1 MILTE
6 TTNVTDAALPL
17 TGFQAHLRLGTGF
30 GVETLQ
36 DEVLL
41 AYLRASLA
49 AVEAR
54 IAKVLLQR
62 SFVWRTSRWGRA
74 TLPAAPVTAIHSI
87 AIETADGTET
97 VIDPGAY
104 RLVKDTH
111 TPILEPAGA
120 ALPTIPQGGAAVIA
134 FDAGLA
140 TTWEALPADLRQAV
154 MMLAAHYYEYR
165 HDTALDARCMPF
177 GASALLE
184 RYRMPRLAIGGR
196 RL

>member
-17 TGFQAHLRLGTGF
+17 SGFQAHLRLGTGF

-74 TLPAAPVTAIHSI
+74 TLPAAPVTAMTSVV
-87 AIETADGTET
+87 IEAADGTQT
-97 VIDPGAY
+97 AIDPSAY
-104 RLVKDTH
+104 RLVEDTH
-111 TPILEPAGA
+111 SPVLEPAGV
-120 ALPTIPQGGAAVIA
+120 ALPTIPEGGAALVS

-140 TTWEALPADLRQAV
+140 ATWDALPADLRQAV

-184 RYRMPRLAIGGR
+184 RYRMPRLAIGGHR
-196 RL
+196 S